1 MPWSHGRSMMGFSSY
16 DSRPWLARYASGYPT
31 QVEPKVNTLV
41 EAFAQ
46 LVQQSP
52 NHPQIDYFG
61 EITTRHQLEKQ
72 ADLLAAFLADQ
83 GFSQGDRLAIYAQNN
98 PAFLIALLA
107 SWKLGGIAVAIN
119 PMNKG
124 RELAYVLKDAGIK
137 ALVALDELY
146 VEVVQPLLGADP
158 SIDLPIRVT
167 FSALDG

>member
-41 EAFAQ
+41 EAFTQ

-61 EITTRHQLEKQ
+61 EITTRHQLENQ

-83 GFSQGDRLAIYAQNN
+83 GFSQGDRLAIYAQRSEEHTSELQSR
-98 PAFLIALLA
+98 FDLVCRLL
-107 SWKLGGIAVAIN
+107 
-119 PMNKG
+119 
-124 RELAYVLKDAGIK
+124 
-137 ALVALDELY
+137 
-146 VEVVQPLLGADP
+146 
-158 SIDLPIRVT
+158 
-167 FSALDG
+167 